1 MGVILIVNSLIE
13 KIKYQF
19 KKAIV
24 LNLRTQNKIQILN
37 GSI

>member
-1 MGVILIVNSLIE
+1 MGVILLVKSLIE

-24 LNLRTQNKIQILN
+24 LNLRTHHKNSN
-37 GSI
+37 FS